1 MDNGLFG
8 QFANI
13 FNTGG
18 GYNTIVWFSVLLLA
32 VIVYAVTDL
41 KQLKPTLIAAVIC
54 FFVSFTKLELA
65 YQAVIFAAI
74 VVAGTY
80 MTAKLDKQKTDK
92 GNQNK

>member
-1 MDNGLFG
+1 MDNGLIG

-18 GYNTIVWFSVLLLA
+18 GYNTVVWFSVLMIA
-32 VIVYAVTDL
+32 FIVYAVTDL
-41 KQLKPTLIAAVIC
+41 RQLRSTLIAAALC
-54 FFVSFTKLELA
+54 FFISFTKLELA
-65 YQAVIFAAI
+65 YQAVIFALT

-80 MTAKLDKQKTDK
+80 LAAKLDKQKTDK

>member
-18 GYNTIVWFSVLLLA
+18 GYNTVVWFSVLLLA
-32 VIVYAVTDL
+32 VIVYAATDL
-41 KQLKPTLIAAVIC
+41 KQLKGTLLAALIC
-54 FFVSFTKLELA
+54 FFISFTKLELA
-65 YQAVIFAAI
+65 YQAVIFAVI

-80 MTAKLDKQKTDK
+80 MAAKLDKLKSDK

>member
-1 MDNGLFG
+1 MDNGLIG

-18 GYNTIVWFSVLLLA
+18 GYNTIVWLSVLLLT

-65 YQAVIFAAI
+65 YQAVIFAVI

>member
-41 KQLKPTLIAAVIC
+41 KQLRPTLIAAGIC
-54 FFVSFTKLELA
+54 FFISFTKLELA
-65 YQAVIFAAI
+65 YQAVIFAVI

-80 MTAKLDKQKTDK
+80 MTAKLDKQKTGK
-92 GNQNK
+92 GNQDK

>member
-1 MDNGLFG
+1 MDNGLLD

-18 GYNTIVWFSVLLLA
+18 GYNTLVWFSVLLLA
-32 VIVYAVTDL
+32 VSVYAVTDL
-41 KQLKPTLIAAVIC
+41 RQLRSAVLAAVIC
-54 FFVSFTKLELA
+54 FFISFTKLELA

-80 MTAKLDKQKTDK
+80 LTARTDKPKTDK
-92 GNQNK
+92 GNQNT